1 MRHLRSKYAYLWV
14 FSMKSLLMTL
24 LELHKWMRDWSEML
38 TDDELKEAINELEDI
53 NEALD
58 D

>member
-1 MRHLRSKYAYLWV
+1 M
-14 FSMKSLLMTL
+14 SLLMSL

-38 TDDELKEAINELEDI
+38 TRDELKEAIDELEEI
-53 NEALD
+53 KEALD